1 MKRKKICVIGGGF
14 GGISAAILLASKG
27 HDVTIIDKRDKLGG
41 RGYQYELNGFKFD
54 GGPTV
59 MTAPYIFDDLFK
71 AAGKN
76 REDYFTFVPLDPFYR
91 IFHENG
97 DYFDFLKNHEDV
109 IKQIE
114 KWNPSDS
121 KRYNRFIKNTTEI
134 FRLLH
139 PYTDKPFHELKNMLK
154 ILPGVIQLGAYK
166 GTHRYISSYFKDDF
180 LRKVFSFHPLLIGG
194 NPFQTPA
201 LFLLILQFEKQWGV
215 HYATGG
221 TGSVVDGLGRLFQDV
236 GGNVMLNT
244 EVTEIL
250 INNKAATGVRMTDG
264 SVIKADIVISN
275 SDVANTYRNLI
286 PENLRKK
293 YSNRKIDRYQYSS
306 SLFVIYFGTKKR
318 YTDSPLAHH
327 NIIMCKNYK
336 NLLKEI
342 FDGSSLPDDLALY
355 LHMPTITDS
364 SIAPEGCESFYV
376 LSLVPNLKA
385 DINWDEV
392 SEAYKNKILQ
402 YLEDHYLPGLKE
414 NIIAEH
420 FINPPHF
427 SNTLNSH
434 YGAAFSFRPNL
445 LQSAYFRP
453 HNRSEEFENLYFA
466 GAGTHPGAGVP
477 AVMSSGKIVAELIDP
492 R

>member
-1 MKRKKICVIGGGF
+1 VVIRKKICVIGGGF

-27 HDVTIIDKRDKLGG
+27 HDVTIFDKRDKLGG

-59 MTAPYIFDDLFK
+59 MTAPYIFDEIFK

-91 IFHENG
+91 IFHEDG
-97 DYFDFLKNHEDV
+97 GYFNFLKNNEDV
-109 IKQIE
+109 VKEIE

-139 PYTDKPFHELKNMLK
+139 PYTDKPFHELKNMMK
-154 ILPGVIQLGAYK
+154 ILPGVIKLGAYK
-166 GTHRYISSYFKDDF
+166 GTHRYISGYFKDEF

-236 GGNVMLNT
+236 GGKVKLNT
-244 EVTEIL
+244 EVKNII
-250 INNKAATGVRMTDG
+250 INNRVATGIRLADG
-264 SVIKADIVISN
+264 TEIKADIVISN
-275 SDVANTYRNLI
+275 ADVAYTYRNLI

-293 YSNRKIDRYQYSS
+293 YTNRKIDRYRYSS
-306 SLFVIYFGTKKR
+306 SLFVIYFGTKIR
-318 YTDSPLAHH
+318 YTDSGLAHH

-336 NLLKEI
+336 KLLKEI
-342 FDGSSLPDDLALY
+342 FDGTSLPEDLALY
-355 LHMPTITDS
+355 LHMPTITDP

-385 DINWDEV
+385 
-392 SEAYKNKILQ
+392 
-402 YLEDHYLPGLKE
+402 
-414 NIIAEH
+414 NIDW
-420 FINPPHF
+420 
-427 SNTLNSH
+427 
-434 YGAAFSFRPNL
+434 R
-445 LQSAYFRP
+445 
-453 HNRSEEFENLYFA
+453 
-466 GAGTHPGAGVP
+466 
-477 AVMSSGKIVAELIDP
+477 GKIRSLQE
-492 R
+492 